1 VRYEEIGVPD
11 HQNVQGRHGCFGR
24 GDHNII
30 GPDGS
35 HKRFEPIY
43 SPVQEQHPEVLV
55 LHATGDSFG
64 WVLDRILQ
72 AVKGP
77 QESEVGLE
85 ACYIDQRG
93 HLMVANGEGRGEL
106 GRVLVVGRRELLT
119 WVGRC

>member
-1 VRYEEIGVPD
+1 VCQN
-11 HQNVQGRHGCFGR
+11 HQNVQGQHGCFGR

-30 GPDGS
+30 GPNCS

-43 SPVQEQHPEVLV
+43 RPVQEQHPEVLA
-55 LHATGDSFG
+55 LYANGNPSY

-85 ACYIDQRG
+85 VCHIDQRG
-93 HLMVANGEGRGEL
+93 HLMVSNGEGRGEL
-106 GRVLVVGRRELLT
+106 GRVLVGRREMLT
-119 WVGRC
+119 CVGRC